1 MDVPKLLKNLY
12 ENYLLLIG
20 YSTVQVEQMKLKD
33 FHKYNEET
41 TFMKEPLLIIF
52 LKLDWLFEKI
62 DADGT
67 LGIGRSANN
76 KEVFCFFV

>member
-41 TFMKEPLLIIF
+41 TVMKEPLLIIF